1 MGVLFR
7 SLNRPVRAAVIAT
20 MTAALAAAA
29 AAVAQDQSPA
39 GSVTTAAGAP
49 IPTVTCSSQPGE
61 RRHCPADTSAGV
73 LLARTTGTAAC
84 LLGKSWGYDDAGIW
98 VMDGCGGEF
107 VVSQAAPQ
115 VVPAP
120 AAVPAAAPPEAE
132 PAATPVP
139 PAPAAA
145 APVKTQPARRIETW
159 GEFDPGDGFLVG
171 RSDAGELSISA
182 YALLRYMNQ
191 LPEGETFTDH
201 LGNEHPV
208 DTRQDFFPH
217 RVMIFFKGWVGNPKL
232 IYNLFV
238 WTVNATDQDAL
249 FASMGYQ
256 FSRKF
261 SLYGGINGLP
271 GTRSLQ
277 GSHPYW
283 LGHDRVMADEFFRP
297 YFGYGIW
304 AQGESSRGL
313 WYNVQVGNNSSSLG
327 IKAVQLDRDLSYG
340 GSVWWMPTTH
350 EFGPRGAYGDWEWHE
365 EVATRFGVSASY
377 SPEER
382 FTDANTG
389 ASGNTTIR
397 LADSLNVFDT
407 GALAPG
413 VTVQNVD
420 YQLLSVDAGL
430 KYRGIFLQTELYS
443 RRLDNFV
450 ADGALP
456 VGAIEDQGFYVQAAF
471 YPWREKLE
479 LYAAT
484 SQIFGDSDAGFDDS
498 SEYLVGANFYPLDT
512 RNHRLNL
519 QVMDVNHSPVSSTFG
534 YYVGGQDGTTVSAAF
549 SVFF

>member
-1 MGVLFR
+1 MLGALLAV
-7 SLNRPVRAAVIAT
+7 SASAGESEVQVGAGPVAGGN
-20 MTAALAAAA
+20 TAA
-29 AAVAQDQSPA
+29 
-39 GSVTTAAGAP
+39 
-49 IPTVTCSSQPGE
+49 TVRCTSAIGE
-61 RRHCPADTSAGV
+61 RQHCAADTSAGV
-73 LLARTTGTAAC
+73 MLARTIGSGAC
-84 LLGKSWGYDDAGIW
+84 LLGKTWGYDDAGIW
-98 VMDGCGGEF
+98 VTDGCGGEF
-107 VVSQAAPQ
+107 VVRQAAPQ
-115 VVPAP
+115 GAVAPAPVPPVTEQPPSPAP
-120 AAVPAAAPPEAE
+120 AVGEEAPAAAPPQEG
-132 PAATPVP
+132 ATP
-139 PAPAAA
+139 
-145 APVKTQPARRIETW
+145 QRIETW

-171 RSDAGELSISA
+171 RSEAGELSISA

-191 LPEGETFTDH
+191 LPVDQTFTDH
-201 LGNEHPV
+201 LGNEHDV
-208 DTRQDFFPH
+208 DTRQDFYPH
-217 RVMIFFKGWVGNPKL
+217 RVMVFFKGWVGNPKL
-232 IYNLFV
+232 VYNLFI
-238 WTVNATDQDAL
+238 WTVNTTDQDAL

-304 AQGESSRGL
+304 AQGEPIPGL
-313 WYNVQVGNNSSSLG
+313 WYNAQVGNNSSSLG
-327 IKAVQLDRDLSYG
+327 IKAVQLDRDFSYG
-340 GSVWWMPTTH
+340 ASVWWMPTTH
-350 EFGPRGAYGDWEWHE
+350 EFGPRGAYGDWEMHE
-365 EVATRFGVSASY
+365 DLATRFGVSASY

-382 FTDANTG
+382 FTDADTG
-389 ASGNTTIR
+389 ATGNTVVK

-407 GALAPG
+407 GSLAPG

-420 YQLLSVDAGL
+420 YQLLAIDAGL

-450 ADGALP
+450 ADGLLP
-456 VGAIEDQGFYVQAAF
+456 VGSIEDTGFYVQAAF
-471 YPWREKLE
+471 YPWPKKLE

-498 SEYLVGANFYPLDT
+498 SEYLVGVNFYPLDT

-519 QVMDVNHSPVSSTFG
+519 QVIDVNHSPVSSTFG

>member
-1 MGVLFR
+1 V
-7 SLNRPVRAAVIAT
+7 
-20 MTAALAAAA
+20 TAA
-29 AAVAQDQSPA
+29 
-39 GSVTTAAGAP
+39 
-49 IPTVTCSSQPGE
+49 
-61 RRHCPADTSAGV
+61 
-73 LLARTTGTAAC
+73 
-84 LLGKSWGYDDAGIW
+84 
-98 VMDGCGGEF
+98 
-107 VVSQAAPQ
+107 
-115 VVPAP
+115 
-120 AAVPAAAPPEAE
+120 
-132 PAATPVP
+132 
-139 PAPAAA
+139 APAAA
-145 APVKTQPARRIETW
+145 QPAKKPSERIETW

-171 RSDAGELSISA
+171 RSKAGELSISA

-191 LPEGETFTDH
+191 LPEDQTFTDH
-201 LGNEHPV
+201 LGNEHDV

-217 RVMIFFKGWVGNPKL
+217 RIMIFFKGWLGDPKL
-232 IYNLFV
+232 VYNVFV
-238 WTVNATDQDAL
+238 WTVNSTDQDAL

-277 GSHPYW
+277 GSHPFW

-304 AQGESSRGL
+304 AQGEPLPGL
-313 WYNVQVGNNSSSLG
+313 WYNAQIGNNSSSLG
-327 IKAVQLDRDLSYG
+327 VKASQLDREVSYG
-340 GSVWWMPTTH
+340 GSMWWMPTTH
-350 EFGPRGAYGDWEWHE
+350 EFGPRGAYGDWEMHE
-365 EVATRFGVSASY
+365 DLATRVGISASY

-382 FTDANTG
+382 FTDANSG
-389 ASGNTTIR
+389 AAGNTILR

-407 GALAPG
+407 GSLAPG

-420 YQLLSVDAGL
+420 FQLLAVDGGL
-430 KYRGIFLQTELYS
+430 KYRGFFLQTELYS
-443 RRLDNFV
+443 RRLDAFV
-450 ADGALP
+450 ADGSLP
-456 VGAIEDQGFYVQAAF
+456 VESIEDTGFYVQAAF
-471 YPWREKLE
+471 FPWPKKLE

-498 SEYLVGANFYPLDT
+498 SEYIVGANYYPLDT